1 MASSRDDFIIAIR
14 SAFLKKST
22 QQKFSL
28 LTLVFLSI
36 FIIILSSLNIKPVQK
51 LRVVINEI
59 VYRSSFI
66 VSIPENFLVS
76 SLSNIKEYS
85 NFYNIFKSNQ
95 KELEK
100 LKSKAILN
108 EIIVSEN
115 KELKNLIEDYT
126 LTTNKILAKVIVD
139 HKSPFLKTIVINKGS
154 ADKIK
159 IGTNI
164 FDKSYLVG
172 RVIEVNF
179 KTSRV
184 LLLSDLNSSVPA
196 SIVPGDI
203 QAIVSGTG
211 KNLGEIKYVKD
222 NLISKFQ
229 ENSIVYTSGTGSI
242 FKSGIPVGKI
252 DITDNQIV
260 VDYFSDFTQLKYV
273 FAEVE
278 EETVLT
284 NTANQEINI
293 EPDSSKE
300 IMEKEKITEKIKL
313 DFLNEQVGIMRE
325 SNLKFIDENQ
335 KMKSN
340 INQLN
345 EKVLIL
351 EKENIKYKDL
361 IEQDKI
367 DQEELEFL
375 RLNLLYSGKC
385 QSKKLFST
393 GYNVGTKEYKECIMR
408 KGKKE
413 RRKKND

>member
-36 FIIILSSLNIKPVQK
+36 SIIVLSSFNIKPVQK

-76 SLSNIKEYS
+76 SFLNVKEYS
-85 NFYNIFKSNQ
+85 NFYVAFKNNQ

-100 LKSKAILN
+100 LKSNVVLN